1 VCVCV
6 CDGIEIHSPCWA
18 LHQLAVVH
26 CITPGVMLHGHSLQV
41 FRMRAMSRV
50 LMATAVVGTTL
61 ALAGLSDAAFVLL
74 NPADYRDGFVEKG
87 YVYDI
92 QRHCIPDN

>member
-1 VCVCV
+1 
-6 CDGIEIHSPCWA
+6 
-18 LHQLAVVH
+18 
-26 CITPGVMLHGHSLQV
+26 
-41 FRMRAMSRV
+41 MSRV